1 VKIGVLS
8 ICFLFALSMILP
20 VETLAKGGGSGGRG
34 GSSGS
39 GRKGGSSSFGNR
51 SQRRGLGE
59 YVSNAPREKRI
70 PRSSIKFA
78 PPINYQSGVLKD
90 SGGRIVRSE
99 SAREEFLKGR
109 GLQSVPDGQE
119 IDHKIPLYAGGR
131 DEPSNM
137 QLVTKGE
144 HGAKTKVDYQLFGK

>member
-1 VKIGVLS
+1 MKLGALS

-20 VETLAKGGGSGGRG
+20 VDTLAKGGGSGGRG

-39 GRKGGSSSFGNR
+39 GRKGGPSSIGNR

-59 YVSNAPREKRI
+59 YVSKAPLEKGI

-78 PPINYQSGVLKD
+78 PAINYQMGVLTD
-90 SGGRIVRSE
+90 SEGRIIRSE
-99 SAREEFLKGR
+99 AARGEFLKSR
-109 GLQSVPDGQE
+109 GLQSVPAGYE

-137 QLVTKGE
+137 QLVTKAE
-144 HGAKTKVDYQLFGK
+144 HRAKTKIDYQLFGK